1 MTDFAYVNF
10 HCPACGADLQFSR
23 ECRWGQDSH
32 GVNCMSEV
40 LGGYSTCTQGFHI
53 ATRGGKTYV
62 TTSPGNRPVTA
73 TLSDQYRNVRGISPT

>member
-1 MTDFAYVNF
+1 MRD
-10 HCPACGADLQFSR
+10 
-23 ECRWGQDSH
+23 
-32 GVNCMSEV
+32 V